1 MVVRKQ
7 YCPQFQYRFS
17 GWNCWRDPSHGVW
30 KCPMLAW
37 THERV
42 GVPMAVAATTVVTK
56 AQGHSGTSIIV
67 PLALAQFICS
77 FAATN
82 MNVAISSIAADLST
96 TVLGVQTAITLF
108 TLVMAALM
116 IPGSKLTDIWGRKFC
131 LVLGLGIYGAG
142 ALLAATAPRL
152 GLLIFGYSALEGI
165 GSALLI
171 PPVYILTTVLFTNL
185 ATRAKNFG
193 IISAAG
199 GIGAAAG
206 PLIGGLIT
214 SAISWRA
221 AFLLQV
227 LVVAYIIYLS
237 LRLDDPG
244 IEGERPKFDLGGAA
258 ISAVGLVILV
268 IGILLSRSYGW
279 VQSRADFTIFGTTL
293 IHQGGISPVW
303 IFIIIGALF
312 LAWFFAHIR
321 SYAKAG
327 KEPLLSPT
335 LFQNKVS
342 NAGLVTQLVQWL
354 TIQGSFF
361 VTSVYL
367 QTIRGY
373 NAIATGLIL
382 TPATAGIL
390 LSSLAAGRFAR
401 RRPQAQLVRWGFLLT
416 MAGMALLLLLV
427 RVTSGV
433 WTFIPG
439 LFIAGAGIGIM
450 LTSSVNIVQSS
461 FAEKEQGE
469 ISGLS
474 RSVSNLGSSLGT
486 ALAGSVLASSLV
498 VGNKHFAL
506 ALVVI
511 LAADI
516 LGLLAAFRIPL
527 KFAPGPPGT
536 EMPVESGRAHAA
548 A

>member
-1 MVVRKQ
+1 MAEAMIDTMVKPKSR
-7 YCPQFQYRFS
+7 
-17 GWNCWRDPSHGVW
+17 
-30 KCPMLAW
+30 
-37 THERV
+37 
-42 GVPMAVAATTVVTK
+42 
-56 AQGHSGTSIIV
+56 SGTNVIV

-82 MNVAISSIAADLST
+82 MNVAINSISHDLGT

-131 LVLGLGIYGAG
+131 LILGLGIYGAG
-142 ALLAATAPRL
+142 ALLGAFAPRL
-152 GLLIFGYSALEGI
+152 GLLIFGYSLLEGI

-185 ATRAKNFG
+185 AERAKNFG

-206 PLIGGLIT
+206 PLIGGFIT
-214 SAISWRA
+214 SAVSWRA

-227 LVVAYIIYLS
+227 LVVAYILFLS
-237 LRLDDPG
+237 LKLEDRAP
-244 IEGERPKFDLGGAA
+244 EGEKRKFDLGGAV
-258 ISAVGLVILV
+258 ISAIGLVMIV
-268 IGILLSRSYGW
+268 VGILLSRSYGW
-279 VQSRADFTIFGTTL
+279 VISRADFTLFGKTL
-293 IHQGGISPVW
+293 IHQDGLSPIW
-303 IFIIIGALF
+303 IFIAIGVVF
-312 LAWFFAHIR
+312 LVWFFAHIR
-321 SYAKAG
+321 QRERAG
-327 KEPLLSPT
+327 REPLLST
-335 LFQNKVS
+335 RLFQNKIS
-342 NAGLVTQLVQWL
+342 NAGLTTQLIQWL
-354 TIQGSFF
+354 TIQGAFF

-373 NAIATGLIL
+373 SAIATGLIL

-390 LSSLAAGRFAR
+390 LSSLGAERFAR
-401 RRPQAQLVRWGFLLT
+401 RRPQAQLVRWGFGIT
-416 MAGMALLLLLV
+416 MLGMILLLLMV

-439 LFIAGAGIGIM
+439 LFATGIGVGVM

-461 FAEKEQGE
+461 FSEKDQGE

-506 ALVVI
+506 ATVVI
-511 LAADI
+511 LVADI
-516 LGLLAAFRIPL
+516 IGLWAAFRIPFKL
-527 KFAPGPPGT
+527 PADHPNGHTADHAEPMTPTTELEPQPAP
-536 EMPVESGRAHAA
+536 VHVA
-548 A
+548 